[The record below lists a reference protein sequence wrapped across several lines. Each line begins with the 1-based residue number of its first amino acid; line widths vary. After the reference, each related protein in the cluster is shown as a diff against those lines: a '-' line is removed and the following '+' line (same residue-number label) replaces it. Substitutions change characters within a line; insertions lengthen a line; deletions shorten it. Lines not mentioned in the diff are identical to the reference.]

1 MVCLLPNAVLIND
14 SWYKMPPMRFFFYL
28 GGVLLLLAFAG
39 AAAEAI
45 PRSLSGGPAD
55 GGWFFSAYEIWY
67 AASPGSLVVSQIR
80 VEKLSPALWDPIIV
94 SLLALPAW
102 ALFGVPG
109 GLLTWYCRPHKEMTA
124 EQEEDL
130 RSQEETLL
138 LFDKLVR
145 EAGEAGHGGD
155 EDDQA
160 PAQAYSENIDLLETE
175 GGGAPF
181 SEDSVLNHLELDEGG
196 GTETDTDK

>member
-1 MVCLLPNAVLIND
+1 
-14 SWYKMPPMRFFFYL
+14 MRILFYL
-28 GGVLLLLAFAG
+28 GGALLLLAFAG

-45 PRSLSGGPAD
+45 PRSMPRGGAG

-80 VEKLSPALWDPIIV
+80 VERLSPALWDPLIV
-94 SLLALPAW
+94 SLLSLPAW
-102 ALFGVPG
+102 LLFGVPG
-109 GLLTWYCRPHKEMTA
+109 GFLTWFCRPHKEMTA

-130 RSQEETLL
+130 RSQEESML

-145 EAGEAGHGGD
+145 EASEAGHGGD

-160 PAQAYSENIDLLETE
+160 PAYGGYENMEILETE
-175 GGGAPF
+175 GGAAPY
-181 SEDSVLNHLELDEGG
+181 SEDQVLDDLELDEGG
-196 GTETDTDK
+196 GETGKMG